1 MIARYRALAELMLA
15 FAALAGA
22 AVSWAHA
29 RHTVH
34 VSPVADGQP
43 FITSVV
49 YDPQLLLLTLVLLT
63 TAGVLEVIG
72 VARLWRERTATP
84 TSL

>member
-43 FITSVV
+43 FTTSLV
-49 YDPQLLLLTLVLLT
+49 YHPQQLLLTTLLLT
-63 TAGVLEVIG
+63 VAGVLSVVG
-72 VARLWRERTATP
+72 AARLRRP
-84 TSL
+84 RPSS